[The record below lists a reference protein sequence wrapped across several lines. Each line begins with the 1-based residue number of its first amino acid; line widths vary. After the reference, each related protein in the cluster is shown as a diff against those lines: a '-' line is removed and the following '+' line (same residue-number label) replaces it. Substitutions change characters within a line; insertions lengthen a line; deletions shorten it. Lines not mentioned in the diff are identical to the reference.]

1 MRCLVRNNPLRG
13 KAQGRRAEGTRHTLP
28 GPSGHACFSQRWRV
42 AALTKRCQP
51 GELPPASVAKLSL
64 EGQSHR
70 QAVSSR
76 SDLSY
81 SHAGLPQ
88 SKAAVPHKSHRQD
101 RLMWSNQYSMAE
113 GLRLPKMR
121 SPGGV
126 GLRLRG
132 SIAEVSRG
140 TIANRGLLTGPFS
153 ATVTNLTSFD

>member
-1 MRCLVRNNPLRG
+1 MQGTEYNPLRG

-70 QAVSSR
+70 QAAS
-76 SDLSY
+76 
-81 SHAGLPQ
+81 AGLTSATHTPASPRAKQ
-88 SKAAVPHKSHRQD
+88 LFPISHIVRTDLCGHTSTAWLKASGSQK
-101 RLMWSNQYSMAE
+101 
-113 GLRLPKMR
+113 R

-153 ATVTNLTSFD
+153 ATVTNLTSFH